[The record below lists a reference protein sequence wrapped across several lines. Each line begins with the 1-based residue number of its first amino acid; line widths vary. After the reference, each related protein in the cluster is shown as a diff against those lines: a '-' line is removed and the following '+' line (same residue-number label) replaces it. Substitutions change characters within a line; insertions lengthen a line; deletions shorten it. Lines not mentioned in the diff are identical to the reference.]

1 MLCLELQK
9 EQQELSIKH
18 TKEQEKD
25 LKRRLA
31 IQRQEYETT
40 IQRHVTFID
49 QVNLTAAIF
58 FTVICVRLP
67 SILAVNVGIL

>member
-1 MLCLELQK
+1 MLEYKVLYLWLQK
-9 EQQELSIKH
+9 EQQELSVKH

-49 QVNLTAAIF
+49 QVD
-58 FTVICVRLP
+58 
-67 SILAVNVGIL
+67 